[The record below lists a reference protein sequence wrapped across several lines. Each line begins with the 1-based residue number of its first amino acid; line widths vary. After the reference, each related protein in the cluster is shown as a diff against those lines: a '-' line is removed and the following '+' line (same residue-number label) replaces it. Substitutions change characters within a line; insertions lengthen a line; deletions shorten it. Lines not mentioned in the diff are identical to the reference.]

1 MEALKRV
8 IEHIHA
14 QPGRPLVLLD
24 AKRGDIDKTATAYAH
39 ASFESFGAD
48 CVTVNP
54 YMGFDTIEPYLK
66 HEGKGVFAL
75 CKTSNPG
82 SNQLQTLQV
91 GTTGQAFYEKVA
103 EICIGSHCENADK
116 IGLVVGATDAD
127 AMKTIRSK
135 FPSVWILAPG
145 VGAQGGD
152 LTTALSNGI
161 NRSTKQGILIA
172 VSRQISKATDPR
184 KEAESLVNQSRD
196 VLRSL

>member
-1 MEALKRV
+1 MKALKEV
-8 IEHIHA
+8 IDHIHA

-24 AKRGDIDKTATAYAH
+24 AKRGDIDKTATAYAY

-82 SNQLQTLQV
+82 SNQLQTIKIDS
-91 GTTGQAFYEKVA
+91 TGKQLYEQVA
-103 EICIGSHCENADK
+103 ELCLGADEQYSDR
-116 IGLVVGATDAD
+116 IGLVVGATDAV
-127 AMKTIRSK
+127 AMRTIRSR
-135 FPSVWILAPG
+135 FPNAWILAPG

-152 LTTALSNGI
+152 LVTALSNGI
-161 NRSTKQGILIA
+161 NKGTKLGILIA
-172 VSRQISKATDPR
+172 VSRQISKASDPR
-184 KEAESLVNQSRD
+184 KEAETLVNQSREY
-196 VLRSL
+196 LRTL